1 MKRILLFASIALVS
15 LVSSC
20 KKDAAPEDP
29 KPEELIVGRW
39 KASSAFIGTTD
50 ALLPT
55 ATLLSE
61 LEIEFTASNTV
72 AFHRKNTIL
81 TSNPPA
87 VTEFTLNG
95 VYSFDGNIITIT
107 VFSGIDSR
115 TVIGPID
122 ITETHFLFTA
132 TSGDTIDFYSKIE
145 ADKI

>member
-15 LVSSC
+15 LVASC

-39 KASSAFIGTTD
+39 EASSAFIGATD

-55 ATLLSE
+55 ATQLNE

-72 AFHRKNTIL
+72 AFHRKTTVL
-81 TSNPPA
+81 TTTPPG
-87 VTEFTLNG
+87 VIEFTLNG

-107 VFSGIDSR
+107 VVSGLDSR
-115 TVIGPID
+115 TVIGPVD

-132 TSGDTIDFYSKIE
+132 TSGDTLDFYSKIE